1 MACHLQFIFMKII
14 LDSSIIAMKHN
25 AVAQQI
31 FGFEINIESKK
42 TERKKENKVIFK
54 KIAP

>member
-54 KIAP
+54 K